1 MQGTHDQNGPEAS
14 TSFDVELA
22 LVESQRRKNPGYYDE
37 IDRACT
43 FVIPEGVRVLE
54 LGCGTGR
61 LLAATRPSYGLGID
75 IGEKKIA
82 AAKEIHAGQ
91 DNLEFRVGD
100 VEETDF
106 SGMEAF
112 DYIIISDL
120 LPVLRDVQNTLTG
133 LHAVCAPYTRLII
146 TYHSNVW
153 RPVLAFATLIGRRS
167 PDPSYNWLST
177 YDIENL
183 LTLSGF
189 EEVTHSGRTLLP
201 VRIPIL
207 SWVMNRFVAKMPL
220 FNWFCLTWVLVA
232 RVCPAVGGGKKRRDE
247 PTVSVLVPT
256 RNEKGNIEAAFTRT
270 PKMGKWTELVFVDG
284 NSDDGTVEE
293 IERCIEKYGR
303 QWHRVLL
310 LHQTGRGKGQAV
322 RQGFAECE
330 GEILM
335 ILDSDLTMP
344 PEELPKYYEAIV
356 SGKGEF
362 INGCRLVYPMEKK
375 AMRFL
380 NMIANHFFARLFTWL
395 LGQRVKDTLCGTKV
409 LWRRDYEKIA
419 ANRSYFG
426 DFDPFGDFDLLFG
439 ASRLNQK
446 IVDMPIRYR
455 ERSYGEIKISR
466 WRHGLLLLRMS
477 LVAFHKLKLS

>member
-1 MQGTHDQNGPEAS
+1 MK
-14 TSFDVELA
+14 DVETPIE
-22 LVESQRRKNPGYYDE
+22 VEWKRRKNPGYYGE
-37 IDRACT
+37 IYRACT
-43 FVIPEGVRVLE
+43 FGIPEGVRVLE

-61 LLAATRPSYGLGID
+61 LLASTRPSYGLGID
-75 IGEKKIA
+75 IDEKKIA

-91 DNLEFRVGD
+91 ENLEFRVGD

-120 LPVLRDVQNTLTG
+120 LSVLRDVQKTLTG

-183 LTLSGF
+183 LSLSGF

-232 RVCPAVGGGKKRRDE
+232 RACPLVGSGKERRDE

-303 QWHRVLL
+303 QWHRALL
-310 LHQTGRGKGQAV
+310 LRQSGRGKGQAV

-477 LVAFHKLKLS
+477 LVAFRKLKLS